1 MIEILEYLKK
11 YLFIQVLFALENIH
25 IFIITKDIFLLA
37 GSVKQE
43 SFVSTGCVEFF
54 IMFDFWEG
62 VFHSCRLK
70 DQFQIRA

>member
-11 YLFIQVLFALENIH
+11 YFFIQVLFALENIH

-43 SFVSTGCVEFF
+43 SLLSPQAVWSFLLCLTSEKEYSTVVG
-54 IMFDFWEG
+54 
-62 VFHSCRLK
+62 
-70 DQFQIRA
+70 